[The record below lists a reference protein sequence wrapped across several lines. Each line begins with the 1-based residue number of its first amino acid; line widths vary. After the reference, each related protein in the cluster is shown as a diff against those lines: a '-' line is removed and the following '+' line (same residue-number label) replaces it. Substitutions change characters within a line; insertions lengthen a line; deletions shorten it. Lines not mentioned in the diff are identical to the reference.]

1 MQPLPAQARAPFLDA
16 LRGLALVGILA
27 VNLELLAG
35 VGMYAALHGVS
46 TGYTVGR
53 EILAFFFSGKFYTI
67 FSILFG
73 LGLALQYRRF
83 SEAGLDALGLLRRR
97 LGWLLGLGALHGVLL
112 FEGDILATYALVGL
126 FALRYLTQP
135 PPPGLALG
143 FLGLGYGI
151 YLVIVRLTWNTED
164 WSGLYS
170 NEIFRTGSYWAVT
183 SERLFNW
190 LWGTLAG
197 TFIQGVE
204 LLGLFLLGM
213 YLAPRWQTLGPATLW
228 QVVAVGLLIG
238 IPVNLYN
245 AQHPDLQPLRGLGGL
260 AFALV
265 YMALFR
271 LLWPRLGWL
280 HNLQYAGRMPLSN
293 YLLQSLVMS
302 TVFYGYG
309 LGLYG
314 QVNPLWFPAIAVGFV
329 GLQVAL
335 SRWRLARFGQ
345 GPLERLWRS
354 FTYRSGHLG

>member
-1 MQPLPAQARAPFLDA
+1 MQPLPPVQRDTFLDA

-27 VNLELLAG
+27 VNLEHLAG
-35 VGMYAALHGVS
+35 VGLYATQHGAS
-46 TGYTVGR
+46 ESYILGR
-53 EILAFFFSGKFYTI
+53 EMLAFFFSGKFYTI

-73 LGLALQYRRF
+73 LGLALQYQRF
-83 SEAGLDALGLLRRR
+83 VAANQNALALLRRR
-97 LGWLLGLGALHGVLL
+97 LVWLLGLGALHGIFL
-112 FEGDILATYALVGL
+112 FDGDILGTYAILGL
-126 FALRYLTQP
+126 FALRYLGQAHRLLDIAKFLLAGYVLLWWFSTFLRHQMP
-135 PPPGLALG
+135 IPG
-143 FLGLGYGI
+143 
-151 YLVIVRLTWNTED
+151 
-164 WSGLYS
+164 S
-170 NEIFRTGSYWAVT
+170 NEVFMKGSFWEVSGA
-183 SERLFNW
+183 RLEAW
-190 LWGTLAG
+190 LYNTPLASLV
-197 TFIQGVE
+197 FGVE
-204 LLGLFLLGM
+204 LVGLFLLGM

-280 HNLQYAGRMPLSN
+280 HNLQYAGQMPLSN
-293 YLLQSLVMS
+293 YLLQSAVMS

-329 GLQVAL
+329 TLQVAL
-335 SRWRLARFGQ
+335 SRWWLARFGQ

-354 FTYRSGHLG
+354 FTYRSAPVV

>member
-1 MQPLPAQARAPFLDA
+1 MQPLPSVERDPFLDA
-16 LRGLALVGILA
+16 LRGFALVGILA
-27 VNLELLAG
+27 VNLEHLAG
-35 VGMYAALHGVS
+35 VGLFATRHGVS
-46 TGYTVGR
+46 ESYTLGR
-53 EILAFFFSGKFYTI
+53 EVLAFFFSGKFYTI

-83 SEAGLDALGLLRRR
+83 VAAGMDALALLRRR
-97 LGWLLGLGALHGVLL
+97 LGWLLGLGALHGIFL
-112 FEGDILATYALVGL
+112 FDGDILGTYALVGL
-126 FALRYLTQP
+126 FALRYLGREPRLLDIGKFLLAGYLLQGWFVTSWRDQVP
-135 PPPGLALG
+135 TPGSAEVFVSG
-143 FLGLGYGI
+143 SFWE
-151 YLVIVRLTWNTED
+151 VSAVRLETW
-164 WSGLYS
+164 
-170 NEIFRTGSYWAVT
+170 
-183 SERLFNW
+183 LFS
-190 LWGTLAG
+190 TPLASLLFG
-197 TFIQGVE
+197 AE
-204 LLGLFLLGM
+204 LVGLFLLGM

-228 QVVAVGLLIG
+228 RVVAVGLLIG

-245 AQHPDLQPLRGLGGL
+245 AQHPDLQPLRGPGGL

-329 GLQVAL
+329 AFQTAL
-335 SRWRLARFGQ
+335 SRWWLARFGQ

-354 FTYRSGHLG
+354 FTYRSGPLG